1 MDNLTSLR
9 DRIAAILHAHT
20 LAENDPV
27 FWRCCCTAY
36 SDSFKDD
43 YIAHDAH
50 VADAVLA
57 ELGLRREW
65 GIREATEPEPG
76 WLSDTRDDFP
86 PQRPGETRMTRYITA
101 WEDDDE

>member
-1 MDNLTSLR
+1 MSNNLR

-50 VADAVLA
+50 VADAVIA
-57 ELGLRREW
+57 ELGLEREYVHHVTDW
-65 GIREATEPEPG
+65 MSLTD
-76 WLSDTRDDFP
+76 DTTGDVNHD
-86 PQRPGETRMTRYITA
+86 
-101 WEDDDE
+101 

>member
-1 MDNLTSLR
+1 MSDNLSDNLR

-50 VADAVLA
+50 VADAVIA
-57 ELGLRREW
+57 ELGLREERLRGKCAQLISGPDGTHWLHRYVTEW
-65 GIREATEPEPG
+65 
-76 WLSDTRDDFP
+76 
-86 PQRPGETRMTRYITA
+86 ET
-101 WEDDDE
+101 DK